1 MLQMRHLLIAALAV
15 TAFQGCTNEPAGPV
29 MGKLDF
35 VRSNGEIL
43 QTIEVEFAEDEETRA
58 TGLMHR
64 RQLSLSQGMLFIFAN
79 DLRNLRACPVSLW
92 INGSERAVCGFQH
105 NSTAQNGS
113 NIRSL
118 HQEREKSP
126 RKLDPKHLAQERI
139 AA

>member
-15 TAFQGCTNEPAGPV
+15 TAFQGCANEPAGPV

-43 QTIEVEFAEDEETRA
+43 QTIEIEFAEDEETRA

-92 INGSERAVCGFQH
+92 INGYERAVCGFQH
-105 NSTAQNGS
+105 NSTAQNGA

-126 RKLDPKHLAQERI
+126 RKLDPKHLVQEKI